1 MAVTTGS
8 GSQMLESQW
17 RIGTGGA
24 LSWSTPFYL
33 GDLEL
38 QAVLLPMYSQ
48 TPDVPTVSNLLTTL
62 GWSIPAAP
70 FHGVQLSAGCMHG
83 NDLTSGPSP
92 GPLDGPEGQLAG
104 GLSADLR
111 VRLTDTLW
119 FRTTLRQIRVY
130 TCHRMDLTQIQ
141 AGLQIRFASPG
152 WLVQILG

>member
-48 TPDVPTVSNLLTTL
+48 TPDVPNVNNLLTTL
-62 GWSIPAAP
+62 GWSIPAEP
-70 FHGVQLSAGCMHG
+70 FHGVQISAGFMFG
-83 NDLTSGPSP
+83 NNFMYRPST
-92 GPLDGPEGQLAG
+92 GPLDGPESEFAG

-111 VRLTDTLW
+111 VRITDTLW

-130 TCHRMDLTQIQ
+130 TYHRMDLTQIQ

-152 WLVQILG
+152 WLVQILE